1 MKHMLLKKN
10 GFRRNWLWTSAV
22 LLLMSCSWSMP
33 QQMMAATPAQES
45 SSPVV
50 DIPAADLIQ
59 PQDLE
64 QWLRSDKE
72 KPLILQVGSH
82 VMYAEAHIPGSEYI
96 GPGSQSA
103 GIQQLRE
110 RVKSL
115 PKDKALVIYCGCC
128 PWHKCPNIRP
138 AYQELHG
145 LGFTHLKVLYIAEN
159 FGTDWASKGYPVEK
173 GR

>member
-1 MKHMLLKKN
+1 MFLKKS
-10 GFRRNWLWTSAV
+10 GFQHNWLWTAAI
-22 LLLMSCSWSMP
+22 LLLTACFCSMSAT
-33 QQMMAATPAQES
+33 MMAASPPEDS
-45 SSPVV
+45 SSSAAE
-50 DIPAADLIQ
+50 IPAAALIQ
-59 PQDLE
+59 PQELE

-82 VMYAEAHIPGSEYI
+82 VMFAEAHIPGSEYI
-96 GPGSQSA
+96 GPSSQPT

-110 RVKSL
+110 RVKAL

-138 AYQELHG
+138 AYQELHT
-145 LGFTHLKVLYIAEN
+145 LGFTQLKVLYIADN
-159 FGTDWASKGYPVEK
+159 FGTDWVSKGYPVAK